1 MCTRT
6 MYIAVAFKQTY
17 VGGRERRPAR
27 CDTGQMLDVCRRE
40 EDAAAAV
47 GVVRFLLLLVRRV
60 LVELLLTLYQD
71 RLLEEVLCVQVQ
83 STCTSYTH
91 VHLHRLYLSIR

>member
-27 CDTGQMLDVCRRE
+27 RDAGQLFDVCRRE

-47 GVVRFLLLLVRRV
+47 GVVRFLLLLLVRRV

-83 STCTSYTH
+83 STCTSTSYTY
-91 VHLHRLYLSIR
+91 VHLH

>member
-27 CDTGQMLDVCRRE
+27 RDAGQLFDVCRRE

-83 STCTSYTH
+83 STCTSHTH